1 MTQQRS
7 MASYNGMERSPT
19 TSTDEEE
26 QRKLASL
33 GYSQV
38 GGGEEVSRR
47 GPCNH
52 CDVMRESVASS
63 MGQACSKLEAGHFWP
78 RLSK

>member
-1 MTQQRS
+1 
-7 MASYNGMERSPT
+7 MASYSGMERSPT

-38 GGGEEVSRR
+38 GGGDEVSRR

-52 CDVMRESVASS
+52 CDVMLESSASHVS
-63 MGQACSKLEAGHFWP
+63 TMGQACSNQGTSGHA
-78 RLSK
+78 